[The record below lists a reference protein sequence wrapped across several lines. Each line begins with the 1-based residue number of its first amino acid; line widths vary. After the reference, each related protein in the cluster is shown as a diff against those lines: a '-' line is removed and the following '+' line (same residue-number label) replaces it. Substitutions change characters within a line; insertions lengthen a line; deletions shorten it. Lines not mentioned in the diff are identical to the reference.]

1 MILVLLGAP
10 GAGKGT
16 QAQRLQ
22 ESRGLAHLSTG
33 DMLRAEVASGGE
45 LGARVKGIMEA
56 GHLVPDDIIVQM
68 IADRLQQPGSKAGVI
83 LDGFPRTLAQARAL
97 DETLA
102 ARGRKVDRVL
112 QITVDTEATVA
123 RIAGRFSCESC
134 GAGYH
139 DTNRPTQT
147 PGVCDTCGGTTFV
160 RRPDD
165 NPESVRTRLD
175 AYAEQTAPLLPYY
188 RERGVLSEV
197 DGMLGIDEVTQQLE
211 SALGPA

>member
-1 MILVLLGAP
+1 MP
-10 GAGKGT
+10 KT
-16 QAQRLQ
+16 TFR
-22 ESRGLAHLSTG
+22 E
-33 DMLRAEVASGGE
+33 LR
-45 LGARVKGIMEA
+45 
-56 GHLVPDDIIVQM
+56 
-68 IADRLQQPGSKAGVI
+68 
-83 LDGFPRTLAQARAL
+83 T
-97 DETLA
+97 A
-102 ARGRKVDRVL
+102 AKRNFRRR
-112 QITVDTEATVA
+112 VA